1 MITIKTLMD
10 IEEIILKADNDLR
23 FTYSLDELIKSE
35 TYIKEIGDITNVF
48 LGVQIEYSKII
59 DEKDEQYKQK
69 LVDYHN
75 KLISDKL
82 YIDITKYLQFIKQIE
97 SKIFDKEYYE
107 KAKKILAMA

>member
-10 IEEIILKADNDLR
+10 IEEILLKADDDLR
-23 FTYSLDELIKSE
+23 YTYSMDELIKSE
-35 TYIKEIGDITNVF
+35 KYIEELGKITNLF
-48 LGVQIEYSKII
+48 FSTQIEYAKLN

-82 YIDITKYLQFIKQIE
+82 EIDITKYLQFIRQIE
-97 SKIFDKEYYE
+97 SKILDKEYYE